1 MTMMMN
7 VHKPVV
13 FYKGKVEF
21 REGPYGT
28 GEYALVYD
36 VVRHPSLGSEHW
48 VYTSEVVKH
57 FDGGFETA
65 NTVYIKMPSE
75 SKEPDKTNPVEEV
88 MSNFDFGRVETVMKA
103 LNWYW
108 ARSKGVPDIITIRN
122 QARYLLEV
130 VNDQLEIGQD
140 YTTGTGGFEVTG
152 EVIGGQKYL
161 TLKFIVE
168 EWSTDDC

>member
-1 MTMMMN
+1 MMN
-7 VHKPVV
+7 EHKPVV

-21 REGPYGT
+21 RIGIYGT
-28 GEYALVYD
+28 GEYATVHD
-36 VVRHPSLGSEHW
+36 VVGHPYLGSEPL

-75 SKEPDKTNPVEEV
+75 SKELDKADPVEEV
-88 MSNFDFGRVETVMKA
+88 MSNFDFGKVETVMKA

-122 QARYLLEV
+122 QARYLLEG
-130 VNDQLEIGQD
+130 VNDQLDIEKEF
-140 YTTGTGGFEVTG
+140 TMGTAGFEVIG
-152 EVIGGQKYL
+152 EVIGGKKYL